1 MRSCPKSRIMMS
13 SQNDTTTSLLSN
25 SERFHP
31 SLQKSKSLPFMLP
44 STSRNSPQQSNR
56 IERGKS
62 AILICDNE
70 SRLLFSTGTEGKI
83 SSLRDDTAS
92 DTAMYKKPMNHNS
105 VISRSN
111 SRSSGAR
118 LVEGNQKNFSFFATV
133 KSSAKDYDET
143 ISSRDSDRSIG
154 RASNS
159 SINQRTSKDGGSGD
173 ENRRRRNSSGSSISG
188 ILTPISVT
196 DISSHSSDSIT
207 GKLMC

>member
-1 MRSCPKSRIMMS
+1 MRNCPKSRNMMS

-44 STSRNSPQQSNR
+44 STSRNTPQLSNR
-56 IERGKS
+56 TERGKS
-62 AILICDNE
+62 ATLISDNE
-70 SRLLFSTGTEGKI
+70 SRLLFSTGMEGNI
-83 SSLRDDTAS
+83 TSLRDDPAS
-92 DTAMYKKPMNHNS
+92 DTAMYELPTNLKN

-111 SRSSGAR
+111 SRNSGAK

-143 ISSRDSDRSIG
+143 IISRDSDRSIG
-154 RASNS
+154 RASNF
-159 SINQRTSKDGGSGD
+159 SINQGGGSGD
-173 ENRRRRNSSGSSISG
+173 ENRRRRNSSGSSVSG

-196 DISSHSSDSIT
+196 DISSHISDSIT
-207 GKLMC
+207 GKTMC